1 VGETGIK
8 RTTKKGREKMSE
20 NILVVGGAGYI
31 GSHTTLA
38 LNDAG
43 YRTIVFDDFSSG
55 HRDACFGGHLVEGA
69 LSDTALLTRTLGEF
83 EIDCVI
89 HFAALIE
96 AGQSVIAPLPFFHN
110 NVAGTLSLLDAM
122 NAAGVSRLVFS
133 STAAVYGNQTQVP
146 LLHEDLPRSPIN
158 PYGDS
163 KAMVEK
169 IFESCVPAYGLRAI
183 ALRYFNAAGAD
194 AQGRSGERH
203 DPETHLIPLVI
214 DAAQGRRAQ
223 IKIYGTDYDTPD
235 GTCIR
240 DYIHVS
246 DLASG
251 HAAAVAHV
259 LAQKGAGFRPVNLG
273 TGAGQSVRDVIDAV
287 RRISQRDFPVVE
299 EARRPGDP
307 ARLVADASRASEML
321 GWRAEHSDL
330 DTIVQDAWRFAQAQI
345 G

>member
-1 VGETGIK
+1 
-8 RTTKKGREKMSE
+8 MSA

-38 LNDAG
+38 LNDVG
-43 YRTIVFDDFSSG
+43 YRTIVYDDFSAG
-55 HRDACFGGHLVEGA
+55 YRDACFGDHLVEGA
-69 LSDTALLTRTLGEF
+69 LSDTVLLSRTLKQF

-96 AGQSVIAPLPFFHN
+96 AGQSVIAPLPFFYN

-122 NAAGVSRLVFS
+122 NTAGVTRLVFS
-133 STAAVYGNQTQVP
+133 STAAVYGNQTQVR
-146 LLHEDLPRSPIN
+146 LLHENLPRSPIN

-169 IFESCVPAYGLRAI
+169 IFESCVSAYGLRAI

-194 AQGRSGERH
+194 AQGRCGERH

-214 DAAQGRRAQ
+214 EAAQGRRAQ
-223 IKIYGTDYDTPD
+223 IMIYGTDYDTPD

-246 DLASG
+246 DLALG

-259 LAQKGAGFRPVNLG
+259 LGQEGAGFLPVNLG

-307 ARLVADASRASEML
+307 ARLVADASRAEVLL
-321 GWRAEHSDL
+321 GWRAQHSDL
-330 DTIVQDAWRFAQAQI
+330 DTIVRDAWGFAQARAPE
-345 G
+345 GA